1 MGTLSIINAGVF
13 DGVSDG
19 LADGPVHVADGRI
32 VSVGGPPQPADQ
44 VIDAR
49 GGTVLPGLIDA
60 HCHAYGISLDM
71 MATESQPL
79 SYVALAAARRL
90 GRALAQNLIPSPR
103 YLWTGAALSQT
114 GGHGDARGPDSETCP
129 CYAHGCEVVDG
140 VDPLRKAVRERFRR
154 GAHAIKIMTSGGVM
168 SLADPIRIP
177 QYSADEIRAVT
188 DEAARR
194 GSYVA
199 AHAYSPEAIRH
210 SIDNGVRS
218 IEHGNLL
225 DAQTA
230 TAMAWAGAFLVPTLA
245 AYDAMERR
253 GEQIGMPAVSRHK
266 NREVLESG
274 QRAIEL
280 ARAAGVS
287 VGFGTDLMGP
297 LEDEQLNGLRLQAEV
312 DGIWTAL
319 ASATSVNAELIGRPD
334 LGQVAEGCTADLLI
348 LTGNIRDDPSVLWS
362 PDSHRTIVQDGRV
375 ITNSKTASLADARR
389 PAVRCD
395 CGVLGG
401 CHPDP
406 HRTGRG
412 SVDSLGEVHDEPLGS
427 AHRRHA
433 PAVLVL
439 TDAADQ
445 VVAVRGEPVEDRLK
459 VVHLE
464 RHVAQPQFVVHRLGR
479 TWFVVRADEARQF

>member
-1 MGTLSIINAGVF
+1 MSTLSIINAAVF
-13 DGVSDG
+13 DGVADA
-19 LADGPVHVADGRI
+19 LTDGPVHVADGRI
-32 VSVGGPPQPADQ
+32 VTVGGTPQPADQ

-60 HCHAYGISLDM
+60 HCHAYGIDLDIL
-71 MATESQPL
+71 ATESRPL

-90 GRALAQNLIPSPR
+90 ARVLARGFTTVRDPAGGDAGLARAIDEHLIPSPR

-177 QYSADEIRAVT
+177 QYSAEEIRAVT

-210 SIDNGVRS
+210 SVDNGVRS

-225 DAQTA
+225 DAETA
-230 TAMAWAGAFLVPTLA
+230 AAMAAAGAFLVPTLA
-245 AYDAMERR
+245 TYDAMERR
-253 GEQIGMPAVSRHK
+253 GEQIGMAEVSRQK

-274 QRAIEL
+274 QKAVEL
-280 ARAAGVS
+280 ARAAGVR
-287 VGFGTDLMGP
+287 VGFGTDLMGV
-297 LEDEQLNGLRLQAEV
+297 LEDEQLQGLRLQTEV

-319 ASATSVNAELIGRPD
+319 RSATSVNAELIGRPD
-334 LGQVAEGCTADLLI
+334 LGRVAEGCVADLLI
-348 LTGNIRDDPSVLWS
+348 LDGSVASDPSVVWS
-362 PDSHRTIVQDGRV
+362 PATQRTIVQ
-375 ITNSKTASLADARR
+375 
-389 PAVRCD
+389 
-395 CGVLGG
+395 GG
-401 CHPDP
+401 
-406 HRTGRG
+406 
-412 SVDSLGEVHDEPLGS
+412 
-427 AHRRHA
+427 
-433 PAVLVL
+433 
-439 TDAADQ
+439 Q
-445 VVAVRGEPVEDRLK
+445 VVG
-459 VVHLE
+459 
-464 RHVAQPQFVVHRLGR
+464 G
-479 TWFVVRADEARQF
+479 

>member
-13 DGVSDG
+13 DGVSEG
-19 LADGPVHVADGRI
+19 LAEGPVHLADGRI
-32 VSVGGPPQPADQ
+32 VSVGGLPQPADQ

-60 HCHAYGISLDM
+60 HCHAYGISLDT

-90 GRALAQNLIPSPR
+90 SRALARGFTTVRDPAGGDAGLARAIAEHLSPSPR

-177 QYSADEIRAVT
+177 QYCAEEIRAVA
-188 DEAARR
+188 DEATRR

-230 TAMAWAGAFLVPTLA
+230 AAMASAGAFLVPTLA
-245 AYDAMERR
+245 AYDAIERR
-253 GEQIGMPAVSRHK
+253 GEQIGMPAVSRRK

-274 QRAIEL
+274 QQAVEL

-287 VGFGTDLMGP
+287 VGFGTDLMGL
-297 LEDEQLNGLRLQAEV
+297 LEDEQLNGLRLQAEAG
-312 DGIWTAL
+312 GIWATL
-319 ASATSVNAELIGRPD
+319 TSATSVNAELIRRPD
-334 LGQVAEGCTADLLI
+334 LGRIAEGCTADLLI
-348 LTGNIRDDPSVLWS
+348 LGANVSDDPSVVWS
-362 PDSHRTIVQDGRV
+362 PDSQRTIVQDGRV
-375 ITNSKTASLADARR
+375 IADSRAPHQTDARR
-389 PAVRCD
+389 
-395 CGVLGG
+395 
-401 CHPDP
+401 
-406 HRTGRG
+406 
-412 SVDSLGEVHDEPLGS
+412 
-427 AHRRHA
+427 
-433 PAVLVL
+433 
-439 TDAADQ
+439 AADM
-445 VVAVRGEPVEDRLK
+445 
-459 VVHLE
+459 
-464 RHVAQPQFVVHRLGR
+464 HR
-479 TWFVVRADEARQF
+479 